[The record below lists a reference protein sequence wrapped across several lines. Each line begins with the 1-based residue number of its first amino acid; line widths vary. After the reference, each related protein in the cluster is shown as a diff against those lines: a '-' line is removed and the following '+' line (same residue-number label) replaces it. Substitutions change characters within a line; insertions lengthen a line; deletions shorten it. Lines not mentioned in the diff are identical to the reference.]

1 MEEVYP
7 VGKEQSVEDGGPRF
21 HNEKRYKNNTQEIK
35 SALFVLSFLF
45 SFGIQRRVNVMVSFT
60 VMFAYE
66 QGLLCLGHHP
76 DMWIEAASYLEH
88 SSRLLTEKGVFICC
102 SQ

>member
-1 MEEVYP
+1 MQIQVCDCTE
-7 VGKEQSVEDGGPRF
+7 R
-21 HNEKRYKNNTQEIK
+21 IK
-35 SALFVLSFLF
+35 FMMSFFLA
-45 SFGIQRRVNVMVSFT
+45 

-88 SSRLLTEKGVFICC
+88 SSRLLTEKGVFIYLFIFLNLIK
-102 SQ
+102 